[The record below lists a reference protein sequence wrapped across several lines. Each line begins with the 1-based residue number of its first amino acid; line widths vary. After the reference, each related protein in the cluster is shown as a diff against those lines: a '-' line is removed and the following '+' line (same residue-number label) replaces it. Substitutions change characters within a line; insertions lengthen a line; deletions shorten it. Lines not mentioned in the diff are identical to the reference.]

1 MLFECRICKTK
12 WHRLDVFLFHWRIS
26 HLPLVRELFEEDL
39 PLEKKERGQVKKET
53 LHVTQVA

>member
-1 MLFECRICKTK
+1 M
-12 WHRLDVFLFHWRIS
+12 FLFHWRIS
-26 HLPLVRELFEEDL
+26 HLPLVRGLFEEDL